1 MMNTGLIDAFSEYL
15 IVIKNLSQNSIDAYI
30 RDIKDFSNFI
40 CKDLL
45 IVNNDDL
52 LKYLST
58 FNNQRT
64 QNRRLS
70 TINSFYNFCY
80 DNYDLLDIPKSDF
93 AKISS
98 VLPKYLSFE
107 EIKLGL
113 SLINRDNELGKRDY
127 AMILFLYAT
136 GVRVSELIS
145 LKKNDIIDNSWVKI
159 RFAKGEKERIV
170 PVAKIA
176 LDALDEYLAIRKHKN
191 SYLWLNYKGSNL
203 SRISAYKITKK
214 YFNVSP
220 HVFRHSY
227 ATSLILGGADLSV
240 VSELLGHANLVT
252 TQIYT
257 HIQQI
262 HLKDTIE
269 TYHPLN
275 S

>member
-1 MMNTGLIDAFSEYL
+1 MNTDLIDAFSEYL

-30 RDIKDFSNFI
+30 RDIKDFSNFV

-45 IVNNDDL
+45 TVNNDNL
-52 LKYLST
+52 IKYLST
-58 FNNQRT
+58 FDNQRT

-80 DNYDLLDIPKSDF
+80 DNYDLLDVPKSDF

-107 EIKLGL
+107 EINLGL
-113 SLINRDNELGKRDY
+113 SSINRDNELGKRDY

-176 LDALDEYLAIRKHKN
+176 LDALDEYLAIRKHKS
-191 SYLWLNYKGSNL
+191 SYLWLNYRGSNL

-269 TYHPLN
+269 TYHPLAN
-275 S
+275 

>member
-1 MMNTGLIDAFSEYL
+1 MSSTVGIYG
-15 IVIKNLSQNSIDAYI
+15 
-30 RDIKDFSNFI
+30 IKDNLIGKYPNNTHDHNICIMDDGEIVSYLALERYTRRKHDNRLDLFI
-40 CKDLL
+40 EDL
-45 IVNNDDL
+45 IE
-52 LKYLST
+52 S
-58 FNNQRT
+58 
-64 QNRRLS
+64 
-70 TINSFYNFCY
+70 
-80 DNYDLLDIPKSDF
+80 DLLDIPKSDF

-107 EIKLGL
+107 EINLGL
-113 SLINRDNELGKRDY
+113 SSINRDNELGKRDY

-176 LDALDEYLAIRKHKN
+176 LDALDEYLTIRKHKN

-275 S
+275 VTN